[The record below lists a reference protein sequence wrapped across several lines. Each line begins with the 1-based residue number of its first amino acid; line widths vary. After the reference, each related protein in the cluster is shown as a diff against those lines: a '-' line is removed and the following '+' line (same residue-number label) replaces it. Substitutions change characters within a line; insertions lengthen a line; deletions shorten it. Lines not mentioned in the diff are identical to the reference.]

1 MDNKVN
7 YSLVGFLVLFGIS
20 MIIGFGY
27 WLLKPT
33 EEAEMQKYFI
43 YFDES
48 VLGLNLDAPVKY
60 RGITVGKVVRLQ
72 INPKNSQQV
81 EALIDVLKTTPIKSS
96 TVAKLTSQGITG
108 LSYINLSMG
117 GNDTDF
123 LKAKKGEE
131 YPVIKT
137 IPSLFMKL
145 EDSFGT
151 MSETLSITLSRAQQL
166 LDEENQ
172 IEFSS
177 LLKNSALFMAKMNQT
192 LDDETIKNFQETMKN
207 LSSSS
212 KKLDEMMPNV
222 DKLISKSGIWED
234 EIAKTFHSIMNSY
247 IGIRGTMDLF
257 REALKSGDF
266 NIKEISNDIVPSMNH
281 TLLEMQELMIK
292 MQEAI
297 NQHER
302 SPGDIL
308 FKQEKI
314 KKGPGE
320 E

>member
-1 MDNKVN
+1 V
-7 YSLVGFLVLFGIS
+7 
-20 MIIGFGY
+20 
-27 WLLKPT
+27 T
-33 EEAEMQKYFI
+33 
-43 YFDES
+43 
-48 VLGLNLDAPVKY
+48 
-60 RGITVGKVVRLQ
+60 RLQ

-81 EALIDVLKTTPIKSS
+81 EVLIDVLKTTPIKSS

-108 LSYINLSMG
+108 LSYINLSLG
-117 GNDTDF
+117 DNDSDF
-123 LKAKKGEE
+123 LKAKEGEA

-151 MSETLSITLSRAQQL
+151 VSENLSITLARTQQL

-172 IEFSS
+172 MEFSS

-192 LDDETIKNFQETMKN
+192 LDDKTIKNFQETMKN
-207 LSSSS
+207 LNSSS
-212 KKLDEMMPNV
+212 KKLDEMMPRI
-222 DKLISKSGIWED
+222 DKFLNGSMIWED
-234 EIAKTFHSIMNSY
+234 KISESFKSIMNSY
-247 IGIRGTMDLF
+247 LGIKGTMDLF
-257 REALKSGDF
+257 REALASGDF
-266 NIKEISNDIVPSMNH
+266 NIKEISSDIVPSLNN
-281 TLLEMQELMIK
+281 TLMQMQELMIK
-292 MQEAI
+292 IEEAI